1 MNPHEPATGSPRP
14 VSPAGGGAGD
24 AGLPPL
30 QPVTGR
36 LGLGA
41 YLRELAARRDFI
53 LTVPRQELQ
62 AQHMNTVLGN
72 LWFLVNPL
80 LQTAVYYLIFGL
92 LLETDRG
99 LDNFI
104 VYLVIGVLT
113 LGYFNQTI
121 VKASRLIEANETLI
135 RSIYFPRAVIP
146 AASALT
152 NLYTY
157 LPAFAVM
164 VFVALITGERPGW
177 RWLLL
182 PLIIGALFVFVS
194 GTGFLFA
201 RLGNAFRDLS
211 QIIPHGTRLLFYASG
226 TIFDPRAFSEDPAVL
241 IWFEINPLYQFL
253 TLIRWCL
260 IDVATPWWFWIAA
273 PLWAIFSLVTGFL
286 VFWRGELGYGSTR
299 R

>member
-1 MNPHEPATGSPRP
+1 MTPQEPATGPAQPVPTTTGETGSPT
-14 VSPAGGGAGD
+14 
-24 AGLPPL
+24 LE
-30 QPVTGR
+30 PVTGR

-41 YLRELAARRDFI
+41 YLRALAARSDFI
-53 LTVPRQELQ
+53 LTVPRQELR

-80 LQTAVYYLIFGL
+80 LQTAVYYLVFGL

-99 LDNFI
+99 LDNFL

-113 LGYFNQTI
+113 LGYYNQTI
-121 VKASRLIEANETLI
+121 TRASRLIETNETLI

-146 AASALT
+146 AASSLT
-152 NLYTY
+152 SLYTY
-157 LPAFAVM
+157 LPSFAVM
-164 VFVALITGERPGW
+164 VFVALLTGERPSW

-182 PLIIGALFVFVS
+182 PLILGALFVFVS
-194 GTGFLFA
+194 GNGFLFA

-241 IWFEINPLYQFL
+241 IWFELNPLYQFL

-260 IDVATPWWFWIAA
+260 IDVATPWWFWISA
-273 PLWAIFSLVTGFL
+273 PAWAIFSLVGGFL
-286 VFWRGELGYGSTR
+286 VFWRGELSYGSTR